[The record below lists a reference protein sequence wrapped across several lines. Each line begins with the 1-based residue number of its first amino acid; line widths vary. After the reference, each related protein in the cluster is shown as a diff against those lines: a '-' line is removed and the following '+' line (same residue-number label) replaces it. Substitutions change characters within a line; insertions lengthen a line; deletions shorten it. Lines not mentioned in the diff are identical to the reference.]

1 MAGPVTLPEWLS
13 GCGENFRQRALN
25 PMSMSFE
32 VHIIAHHIVI
42 IYIYI
47 HTHVLSLFLN
57 SIYHHCLLHASIFLL
72 YIIQYALTFDYSKSL
87 EHTSGICDHTL

>member
-42 IYIYI
+42 VYIYI
-47 HTHVLSLFLN
+47 HIRVIT
-57 SIYHHCLLHASIFLL
+57 IFIF
-72 YIIQYALTFDYSKSL
+72 YIVFIIIVYCMLVYSCYISYRMP
-87 EHTSGICDHTL
+87 